1 MHSCRIR
8 CRMKMCVAHTTRRP
22 CQTSPS
28 RCSVAVAAPQQYTEQ
43 CFRLIAQY
51 KTIANTLAGGDE
63 SKQVEYAERFM
74 RDWGLSGCRR
84 AHKRLMEE
92 GVPITSLHSHSESR
106 GESVHVAET
115 VRCVLCARVLPGVAL
130 SSVALRL

>member
-1 MHSCRIR
+1 
-8 CRMKMCVAHTTRRP
+8 MKMCVAHTTRRP

-28 RCSVAVAAPQQYTEQ
+28 RCSVAVAPQQYTEQ

-130 SSVALRL
+130 SSAALRL